1 MKTKP
6 QKRAFTLIELLVVI
20 AVIATLA
27 GLLLPAL
34 SGAKNRAK
42 ARVAKV
48 EASSLLAAINQY
60 VSEYTR
66 MPAPPDAE
74 KSAAANADGPDFT
87 YGTTRSGSALVESA
101 YPIPTIKSYGAP
113 KYEASNDELLA
124 ILRGQGLAQ
133 TPALRTLSQNRNP
146 RDMTFFNAKAATSAS
161 SPGLGPDGVLRDP
174 WGIPYIVSIDMNDD
188 DKTLDGVYGLLRKG
202 NEASPEVSA
211 SAMVWSFG
219 PDRQIVVDSGV
230 GPTGG
235 ANRDNVLSWD

>member
-1 MKTKP
+1 MKTNLR
-6 QKRAFTLIELLVVI
+6 KRAFTLIELLVVI

-66 MPAPPDAE
+66 MPASPDAE

-87 YGTTRSGSALVESA
+87 YGTTGLGPAPDGSA
-101 YPIPTIKSYGAP
+101 YPKIVSYGSP
-113 KYEASNDELLA
+113 KYEASNAELLA

-133 TPALRTLSQNRNP
+133 TPALRTLSKNRNP
-146 RDMTFFNAKAATSAS
+146 RDMTFFNAKPSSSAN
-161 SPGLGPDGVLRDP
+161 SPGLGTDGVLRDP
-174 WGIPYIVSIDMNDD
+174 WGNPYIVSVDMNDD

-202 NEASPEVSA
+202 NEPSPEVSV

-219 PDRQIVVDSGV
+219 PDRRIDVDSGV
-230 GPTGG
+230 GPAGG
-235 ANRDNVLSWD
+235 VNRDNVLSWD